1 MTLLEVVL
9 MTRESEGSSC
19 VVAGVGTEKMEG
31 GGKRRVNSFG
41 SRREYS
47 NN

>member
-9 MTRESEGSSC
+9 MTREFEGSSC
-19 VVAGVGTEKMEG
+19 VVAGVGAEKIEC

-47 NN
+47 NS

>member
-9 MTRESEGSSC
+9 MTRESERSSC
-19 VVAGVGTEKMEG
+19 VVAGVGAEKIDG
-31 GGKRRVNSFG
+31 GGKRRVYSFG

-47 NN
+47 NS